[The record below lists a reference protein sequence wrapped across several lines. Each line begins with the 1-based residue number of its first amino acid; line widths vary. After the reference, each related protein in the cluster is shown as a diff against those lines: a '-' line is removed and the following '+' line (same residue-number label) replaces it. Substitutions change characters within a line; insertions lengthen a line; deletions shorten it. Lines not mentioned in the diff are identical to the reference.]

1 MAFIRNLWYVAAWT
15 SELEQGKVIG
25 RTIIGDPVALFRKTD
40 GSPVA
45 IVDRCSHRHAALSLG
60 RVEGDEI
67 RCMYHGLKFSAD
79 GKCTHIPG
87 TDKFPPNTDVHVYPV
102 IERDGWLWVWM
113 GDPDRADPA
122 LITSAWGLENPSYE
136 LRTGAL
142 DYDAHYELIN
152 DNLCDLSHL
161 DYTHETTLGAA
172 TGIRWS
178 DDQPK
183 ITTLEH
189 GLFFDRWFI
198 DRAIRPGH
206 PERCDARNIYH
217 YMLPGLFIMTTDF
230 YPLGTAEACAGG
242 EPNCEPFLRRV
253 EQQAV
258 TPISENRTRY
268 LFGTGIDRDA
278 PPDFLEGV
286 FKIVNSAFAE
296 DRLMIETQ
304 QKIWDLTPPDVPK
317 AFIPQ
322 DKAPAILRRLI
333 AKRLA
338 EEVQIS

>member
-1 MAFIRNLWYVAAWT
+1 MRYIGAGQLAIDIFEHQLRCVIRL
-15 SELEQGKVIG
+15 
-25 RTIIGDPVALFRKTD
+25 
-40 GSPVA
+40 
-45 IVDRCSHRHAALSLG
+45 HHAAL
-60 RVEGDEI
+60 R
-67 RCMYHGLKFSAD
+67 
-79 GKCTHIPG
+79 HI
-87 TDKFPPNTDVHVYPV
+87 DHQH
-102 IERDGWLWVWM
+102 WVSN
-113 GDPDRADPA
+113 R
-122 LITSAWGLENPSYE
+122 L
-136 LRTGAL
+136 
-142 DYDAHYELIN
+142 
-152 DNLCDLSHL
+152 
-161 DYTHETTLGAA
+161 
-172 TGIRWS
+172 
-178 DDQPK
+178 
-183 ITTLEH
+183 
-189 GLFFDRWFI
+189 
-198 DRAIRPGH
+198 
-206 PERCDARNIYH
+206 
-217 YMLPGLFIMTTDF
+217 
-230 YPLGTAEACAGG
+230 
-242 EPNCEPFLRRV
+242 